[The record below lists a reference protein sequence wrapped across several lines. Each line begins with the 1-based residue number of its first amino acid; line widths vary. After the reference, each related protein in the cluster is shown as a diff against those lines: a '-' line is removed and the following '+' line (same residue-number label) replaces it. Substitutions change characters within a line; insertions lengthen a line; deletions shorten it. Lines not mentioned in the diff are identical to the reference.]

1 MPVGSCQCRVE
12 GGGTGVATA
21 RNRFE
26 FAVVCPRPVPAR
38 FLPGSPARFPRP
50 VPAVKVVCPR
60 GPRAV
65 VCPRRVPEVKVVCPR
80 APEPQLEVV
89 CPRE

>member
-1 MPVGSCQCRVE
+1 ME
-12 GGGTGVATA
+12 GQELRQRETDL
-21 RNRFE
+21 NSQW
-26 FAVVCPRPVPAR
+26 CVPAR